1 MICYTNIK
9 VTHIYNNKRRVKFI
23 IIYNTT
29 KMIKDIDG
37 FKEWIGLVNNWLLL
51 PKTEQEICDWLEDA
65 YELAESF
72 DFCESDKHFVE
83 NMISGYEEMF
93 DNMLHNDLKDNIQ
106 QFENSLQD
114 FSSKINI
121 DITRMEIS
129 MAEDEETEADAEAE
143 VLIQQQPSQPHLGLT
158 KEEMDRLI
166 NCEQIEQ
173 RTPAWYAQTQNVL
186 TASEIST
193 IFSTAYAR
201 GQLVMSKALPP
212 NDSRPQQQIAVQ
224 SDRMSP
230 FDWGI
235 RFEPVIK
242 QIYEYKY
249 GSEVKE
255 LGRIVHP
262 DSSTRCAA
270 SPDGLVYSSKDD
282 LKTGRLVEIKCPV
295 TRVINDK
302 IPNDY
307 YCQMQLQM
315 EVTGAP
321 VCDYIEAK
329 IVSTY
334 SKSIDQAQYYGPYQY
349 HGKIYLV
356 EAATEFGI
364 KYEYKYSPLNE
375 LSNDWQPTIL
385 ENENVLEIIPWY
397 IYSWNEVEVKRD
409 TAWFE
414 TLRILLTNFW
424 SDVEK
429 AKSGDYMQ
437 PESTRKRQKTSKDDK
452 CLIQITHV
460 ESTSDNSAN
469 NNADIDMQ

>member
-1 MICYTNIK
+1 
-9 VTHIYNNKRRVKFI
+9 
-23 IIYNTT
+23 
-29 KMIKDIDG
+29 MIKDIDG
-37 FKEWIGLVNNWLLL
+37 FKEWISLVNNWLLL
-51 PKTEQEICDWLEDA
+51 PKTEQEINDWLDDA
-65 YELAESF
+65 YELSESF
-72 DFCESDKHFVE
+72 EFCEPDMHFVE
-83 NMISGYEEMF
+83 NMISSYEQMF
-93 DNMLHNDLKDNIQ
+93 DNILHDDLKESIQ
-106 QFENSLQD
+106 QFEDSTAGL
-114 FSSKINI
+114 SSKVNI
-121 DITRMEIS
+121 DISRIELCTAEEYVDIYME
-129 MAEDEETEADAEAE
+129 AETIVEQIEETPDQ
-143 VLIQQQPSQPHLGLT
+143 VVQPPAGLT
-158 KEEMDRLI
+158 TEEMDRLI

-193 IFSTAYAR
+193 IFSTPYAR
-201 GQLVMSKALPP
+201 GQLVISKAFPSV
-212 NDSRPQQQIAVQ
+212 DSRPSQPTAVQ

-249 GSEVKE
+249 SAEVKE

-270 SPDGLVYSSKDD
+270 SPDGLVYSSKEDM
-282 LKTGRLVEIKCPV
+282 KTGRLIEIKCPV

-334 SKSIDQAQYYGPYQY
+334 SKPIDQVQYYGPYQY

-356 EAATEFGI
+356 ESATEFGI
-364 KYEYKYSPLNE
+364 KYEYRYSPLNE
-375 LSNDWQPTIL
+375 FSNDWHPTIS

-397 IYSWNEVEVKRD
+397 LYSWNEVEVKRD
-409 TAWFE
+409 TSWFE
-414 TLRILLTNFW
+414 TLRILLTGFW
-424 SDVEK
+424 SDVDK
-429 AKSGDYMQ
+429 ARSGEYVK
-437 PESTRKRQKTSKDDK
+437 PESTRKRQKTTKEDK

-460 ESTSDNSAN
+460 ESIDN
-469 NNADIDMQ
+469 NNDIDMQ

>member
-1 MICYTNIK
+1 
-9 VTHIYNNKRRVKFI
+9 
-23 IIYNTT
+23 
-29 KMIKDIDG
+29 MIKDIDG
-37 FKEWIGLVNNWLLL
+37 FKEWISLVNNWLLL
-51 PKTEQEICDWLEDA
+51 PKTEEEIHNWIEDA

-93 DNMLHNDLKDNIQ
+93 DNILHDDLKENIQ
-106 QFENSLQD
+106 QFENSLDD
-114 FSSKINI
+114 FSSKINM
-121 DITRMEIS
+121 DISRMEIG
-129 MAEDEETEADAEAE
+129 MPDDNEGTFAEKKVT
-143 VLIQQQPSQPHLGLT
+143 LQQQQSQQSQQPPGLT

-201 GQLVMSKALPP
+201 GQLVMSKAAPSI
-212 NDSRPQQQIAVQ
+212 DSRPQQQTAVQ

-249 GSEVKE
+249 GAEVKE

-270 SPDGLVYSSKDD
+270 SPDGLVYSSNDD
-282 LKTGRLVEIKCPV
+282 AKTGRLIEIKCPV
-295 TRVINDK
+295 TRVINEK

-334 SKSIDQAQYYGPYQY
+334 SKPIDQAQYYGPYQY

-375 LSNDWQPTIL
+375 LSNDWQPTIS

-397 IYSWNEVEVKRD
+397 VYSWNEVEVKRD

-414 TLRILLTNFW
+414 TLRILLDSFW
-424 SDVEK
+424 NDVEK
-429 AKSGDYMQ
+429 AKSGEYSK
-437 PESTRKRQKTSKDDK
+437 PESTRKRQKTLKEDK
-452 CLIQITHV
+452 CLIQITQV
-460 ESTSDNSAN
+460 ESITHENIAGN
-469 NNADIDMQ
+469 NGDIEMQ

>member
-1 MICYTNIK
+1 
-9 VTHIYNNKRRVKFI
+9 
-23 IIYNTT
+23 
-29 KMIKDIDG
+29 MIKDIDG
-37 FKEWIGLVNNWLLL
+37 FKEWISLVNNWLLL
-51 PKTEQEICDWLEDA
+51 PTTEQDILDWTEDA
-65 YELAESF
+65 YALAESF
-72 DFCESDKHFVE
+72 DFCESDKHFVD
-83 NMISGYEEMF
+83 NMISSYEEMF
-93 DNMLHNDLKDNIQ
+93 DNMLHDELKTSVQ
-106 QFENSLQD
+106 QFENSLED
-114 FSSKINI
+114 FSSKINM
-121 DITRMEIS
+121 DISRMEIS
-129 MAEDEETEADAEAE
+129 ISCDEAEDEEEIIQAEPHP
-143 VLIQQQPSQPHLGLT
+143 QPQPQVTLGLT

-201 GQLVMSKALPP
+201 GQLVMSKAIPSI
-212 NDSRPQQQIAVQ
+212 DSRPQQQTAVQ

-249 GSEVKE
+249 GAEVKE

-270 SPDGLVYSSKDD
+270 SPDGLVYSSNNDA
-282 LKTGRLVEIKCPV
+282 KTGRLIEIKCPV
-295 TRVINDK
+295 TRVINEK

-334 SKSIDQAQYYGPYQY
+334 SKPIDQAQYYGPYQY
-349 HGKIYLV
+349 HGKIFLV

-364 KYEYKYSPLNE
+364 KYEYKFSPLNE
-375 LSNDWQPTIL
+375 LSNDWQPTIS
-385 ENENVLEIIPWY
+385 ENENILEIIPWY
-397 IYSWNEVEVKRD
+397 VYSWNEVEVKRD

-414 TLRILLTNFW
+414 TLRILLTSFW
-424 SDVEK
+424 DDVEK
-429 AKSGDYMQ
+429 AKNGEYTK
-437 PESTRKRQKTSKDDK
+437 PESTRKRQKTSKEDK

-460 ESTSDNSAN
+460 DSTSDNITDSNITDN
-469 NNADIDMQ
+469 NGDIEMQ